1 MVTLESIKE
10 KYECLTGAQKE
21 LLLDVSTYVQS
32 DDLSKYIE
40 RVKSYVTAI
49 KQYNDNADND
59 AVISYLE
66 YAKEYTFPDVYYLKD
81 SDDEYDDRKI
91 SIDDFYS
98 VSLFKYIDSY
108 AVENLK
114 RDFIDFVLDPVRNN
128 APDLTQY
135 NDQFFKD
142 EAESFIKEHNQNL
155 EE

>member
-10 KYECLTGAQKE
+10 KYECLTDAQKE
-21 LLLDVSTYVQS
+21 LLSDVSTNVMP
-32 DDLSKYIE
+32 DDLNKYIDV
-40 RVKSYVTAI
+40 VKSY
-49 KQYNDNADND
+49 NNNADND
-59 AVISYLE
+59 AVVSYLE
-66 YAKEYTFPDVYYLKD
+66 YARDYDFPDVYYLHDEDDCANRVISLNDFD
-81 SDDEYDDRKI
+81 SM
-91 SIDDFYS
+91 
-98 VSLFKYIDSY
+98 SLFNYIDSY

>member
-10 KYECLTGAQKE
+10 KYERLNGAQKE
-21 LLLDVSTYVQS
+21 ILSDVSANVMP
-32 DDLSKYIE
+32 DDLNKYIDV
-40 RVKSYVTAI
+40 VKSY
-49 KQYNDNADND
+49 NNNADND
-59 AVISYLE
+59 AVVSYLE
-66 YAKEYTFPDVYYLKD
+66 YARDYDFPDVYYLHD
-81 SDDEYDDRKI
+81 EDDCANRVI
-91 SIDDFYS
+91 SLNDFES
-98 VSLFKYIDSY
+98 MSLFNYIDSY